1 MAESTGDAITVTS
14 AARLLG
20 LRPKTVYRLI
30 EDGHLGS
37 VQSHGLRENGRPQ
50 TRRTFHLTRQDVDD
64 FLERARVKPGDL
76 SDLYPPLRGG
86 KYR

>member
-1 MAESTGDAITVTS
+1 MAESAGDAITVP
-14 AARLLG
+14 AAAKLLG
-20 LRPKTVYRLI
+20 VRPRTVYRLI

-37 VQSHGLRENGRPQ
+37 VQSHGLRENGRPRR
-50 TRRTFHLTRQDVDD
+50 RRTFHLTRLEVDD